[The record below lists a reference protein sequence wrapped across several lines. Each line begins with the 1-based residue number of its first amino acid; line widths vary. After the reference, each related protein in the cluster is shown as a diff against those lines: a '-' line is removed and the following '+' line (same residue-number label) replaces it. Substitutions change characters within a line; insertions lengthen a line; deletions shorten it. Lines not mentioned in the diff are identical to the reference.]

1 LDAYADVFEVEG
13 LSGEVISNSTD
24 DALMDVTKCMGVSEP
39 LRVMMRA
46 KFKEWKAFEP
56 ILSASPTKSIQD
68 GLIHAV
74 QLQKVSLAQ
83 RLLASDPELVNELDE
98 CAKFRPTSRLYV

>member
-1 LDAYADVFEVEG
+1 LDAYADALEVEG
-13 LSGEVISNSTD
+13 LSGEVISTSTD
-24 DALMDVTKCMGVSEP
+24 DALMEFTKCMGVSEP

-46 KFKEWKAFEP
+46 KFKEWKACQP
-56 ILSASPTKSIQD
+56 ILLGSSAKSIQN

-74 QLQKVSLAQ
+74 QLKNVSLAQ

-98 CAKFRPTSRLYV
+98 CA

>member
-1 LDAYADVFEVEG
+1 LDAYADALEVEG

-24 DALMDVTKCMGVSEP
+24 DALMEFTKCMGVSEP

-46 KFKEWKAFEP
+46 KFKEWKACEP
-56 ILSASPTKSIQD
+56 ILLGSSAKSIQN

-74 QLQKVSLAQ
+74 QLKNVSLAQ

-98 CAKFRPTSRLYV
+98 CA

>member
-1 LDAYADVFEVEG
+1 M
-13 LSGEVISNSTD
+13 ISNSTD
-24 DALMDVTKCMGVSEP
+24 DALMEFTKCMGVSEP

-46 KFKEWKAFEP
+46 KFKEWKACEP
-56 ILSASPTKSIQD
+56 ILLGSSAKSIQN

-74 QLQKVSLAQ
+74 QLKNVSLAQ

-98 CAKFRPTSRLYV
+98 CA

>member
-1 LDAYADVFEVEG
+1 MDAYADAFEVEG

-24 DALMDVTKCMGVSEP
+24 DALMEFTKCMGVSGEP

-46 KFKEWKAFEP
+46 KFKEWKACEP
-56 ILSASPTKSIQD
+56 ILLASPAKSIQD

-74 QLQKVSLAQ
+74 QLKNVSLAQ

-98 CAKFRPTSRLYV
+98 CA